1 MNMKNIDTYENKTVL
16 VLGLGKSG
24 INSAELLIKLGA
36 KVVVNDKNTPENF
49 DDVHHLEELGAKV
62 ITGSHPIEL
71 LDDIDLMVKNPGIP
85 YSNVLVA
92 EAMKQNIDIITEP
105 ELAFEISEA
114 PFISVTGTN
123 GKTTTTTLISMML
136 NQNRAKG
143 HAYAAGNIG
152 IPLSEVAQKAT
163 SDDQIVSELSSFQL
177 MGITELHPKIA
188 VLTNIYE
195 AHLDY
200 HGSREDYIKAKM
212 NIVKN
217 QTAEDYFVVNWD
229 NEEWQKLSTMTNAK
243 VIPFSRLKKSTE
255 GVYVDNDK
263 IYFKDEVVALLSD
276 IKVPGDHNVENCLA
290 AIAVAKIQGKSNEA
304 IIEVLHNFSGVR
316 HRTQF
321 VRNVAQRKFYNDSKA
336 TNMEATQKALAGF
349 SGPVVLL
356 AGGLDRGVTFEKLE
370 PSLKNV
376 RTLIVFGETS
386 ELLAQA
392 GKNAGVKTIIK
403 TENAVTAVPIA
414 FENSQAGDV
423 ILLSPACASWDQWPT
438 FEVRGD
444 KFIDAVEKLVKQME
458 DK

>member
-1 MNMKNIDTYENKTVL
+1 
-16 VLGLGKSG
+16 
-24 INSAELLIKLGA
+24 
-36 KVVVNDKNTPENF
+36 
-49 DDVHHLEELGAKV
+49 
-62 ITGSHPIEL
+62 
-71 LDDIDLMVKNPGIP
+71 
-85 YSNVLVA
+85 
-92 EAMKQNIDIITEP
+92 
-105 ELAFEISEA
+105 
-114 PFISVTGTN
+114 
-123 GKTTTTTLISMML
+123 
-136 NQNRAKG
+136 
-143 HAYAAGNIG
+143 
-152 IPLSEVAQKAT
+152 
-163 SDDQIVSELSSFQL
+163 
-177 MGITELHPKIA
+177 
-188 VLTNIYE
+188 
-195 AHLDY
+195 
-200 HGSREDYIKAKM
+200 M

-321 VRNVAQRKFYNDSKA
+321 VRNIAQRKFYNDSKA

-444 KFIDAVEKLVKQME
+444 KFIDAVEKLAKQME

>member
-36 KVVVNDKNTPENF
+36 KVVVNDKNTPENL

-229 NEEWQKLSTMTNAK
+229 NEEWQKLSTTTNAK

-263 IYFKDEVVALLSD
+263 IYFKDDVVALLSD

-290 AIAVAKIQGKSNEA
+290 AIAVAKIQGKSNEE

-444 KFIDAVEKLVKQME
+444 KFIEAVEKLAKQME

>member
-1 MNMKNIDTYENKTVL
+1 MDMKNIETYKNKTVL

-24 INSAELLIKLGA
+24 INSAELLLKLGA
-36 KVVVNDKNTPENF
+36 KVIVNDKNTPQKK
-49 DDVHHLEELGAKV
+49 DDINRLEKLGAKV
-62 ITGSHPIEL
+62 ITGSHPTEL
-71 LDDIDLMVKNPGIP
+71 LENVDLMVKNPGIP
-85 YSNVLVA
+85 YNNIMVA
-92 EAMKQNIDIITEP
+92 TAIKRNINIITEP

-136 NQNRAKG
+136 NQNCAKG

-163 SDDQIVSELSSFQL
+163 KDDQIVSELSSFQL

-188 VLTNIYE
+188 VLTNVYE

-217 QTAEDYFVVNWD
+217 QTADDYFVVNWD
-229 NEEWQKLSTMTNAK
+229 NEEWQNLSRLTAAK
-243 VIPFSRLKKSTE
+243 VIPFSRLKKSTD

-263 IYFKDEVVALLSD
+263 IYYKDEVVAKLSD
-276 IKVPGDHNVENCLA
+276 IKVPGSHNVENCLA
-290 AIAVAKIQGKSNEA
+290 AIAVAKIQGKTSQE
-304 IIEVLHNFSGVR
+304 IVEVLHNFSGVR

-321 VRNVAQRKFYNDSKA
+321 VRSIAQRKFYNDSKA
-336 TNMEATQKALAGF
+336 TNMEATEKALAGF

-370 PSLKNV
+370 PALKNV
-376 RTLIVFGETS
+376 RAMIVFGETAD
-386 ELLAQA
+386 LLAKA
-392 GKNAGVKTIIK
+392 GKNAGVKKIIK

-414 FENSQAGDV
+414 FEESQPGDV

-444 KFIDAVEKLVKQME
+444 KFIDAVEKLAEKLE